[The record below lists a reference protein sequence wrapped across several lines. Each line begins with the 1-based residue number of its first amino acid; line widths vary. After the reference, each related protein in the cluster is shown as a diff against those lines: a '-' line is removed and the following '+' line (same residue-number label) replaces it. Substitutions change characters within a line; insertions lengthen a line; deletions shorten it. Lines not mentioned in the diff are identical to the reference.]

1 MLRAEPGSRRS
12 PFPLPAEPFCSFRRP
27 ETGSGKKA
35 ETPEGEREGPSERLG
50 APGRKAEETERK
62 PGGTERAGAG
72 QRDRL
77 SGSPPRLLPRP
88 EPQTPRTGRPP
99 RVGKI
104 PTRQALAEDPPRA
117 VSGAPLPGS
126 RDDAA
131 GLGSLG
137 PCARGERKLTEADTA
152 LVCAAG
158 QWRGPCSARTA
169 AATARVPTGIHVPRE
184 GDGAGGGRG
193 EAGRGGVAGGVAGG
207 RGRCPQAPWKS
218 RSPAR
223 VSRLVCR
230 TGANRFGTSPHPAAG
245 TAADPFAGSRFGPCA
260 VGGVKGPA
268 WLCGHWVDRGQEPGP
283 CASSQAGPTA
293 PGDPSSVRRWRRC
306 TARAGV
312 ERKPGARSLDGSETW
327 RYGLRT
333 RGTCAHLAASSAQQ
347 LAAPSP

>member
-62 PGGTERAGAG
+62 RGGTERAGAG

-184 GDGAGGGRG
+184 GDGAGGGPRG
-193 EAGRGGVAGGVAGG
+193 SRAGG
-207 RGRCPQAPWKS
+207 RGGGAWPEDAGG
-218 RSPAR
+218 AH
-223 VSRLVCR
+223 RLLGR
-230 TGANRFGTSPHPAAG
+230 AGAQPESLAWSAG
-245 TAADPFAGSRFGPCA
+245 RA
-260 VGGVKGPA
+260 
-268 WLCGHWVDRGQEPGP
+268 
-283 CASSQAGPTA
+283 PTA
-293 PGDPSSVRRWRRC
+293 SGRRRTRQPEQPPTPSQGRAS
-306 TARAGV
+306 ARAQ
-312 ERKPGARSLDGSETW
+312 W
-327 RYGLRT
+327 
-333 RGTCAHLAASSAQQ
+333 AA
-347 LAAPSP
+347 